1 MSKFHVSHSP
11 ESVVRAIQ
19 TMSIEEVEQQF
30 GIEVDEDGSV
40 WDACEGRSFDTLK
53 EWALYMDECEEQAY
67 EATMY
72 RGNVRYGFDD
82 DY

>member
-1 MSKFHVSHSP
+1 MSKYHVSHSP

-19 TMSIEEVEQQF
+19 TMNVEEIEQQF
-30 GIEVDEDGSV
+30 GIEVDDNGSV
-40 WDACEGRSFDTLK
+40 WDACEGRSFATLS
-53 EWALYMDECEEQAY
+53 EWALYMDECEEQAF
-67 EATMY
+67 EAAMC